1 MPALI
6 GVWSNEE
13 QTSDIS
19 NGRMWGKTMVSLSTE
34 PRAFHASAYKLAWGA
49 ALIFYFLEYVVRSA
63 PAVMIP
69 ELTTAFSVD
78 AVGVSAIIGAYY
90 YTYSITSLAA
100 GAALDRFGAKAPVA
114 IGAVLLGIGCL
125 LFVVSVPFVG
135 YLGRLLQGAGSAFA
149 FTGAVFLAT
158 HGFSGSVLATAI
170 GFTQCFGML
179 GGSAGQFAVGPL
191 IHGTLGWKGFWVA
204 TAIACLAI
212 GMALFLI
219 TPAESRGDNAPA
231 REGLIAPFKTVFSNP
246 QSYLCGIIAGLLFAP
261 TTIGDMI
268 WGVAFFQQ
276 DRGVEYARAV
286 SIASMVPL
294 GWVVGCPLLGWLA
307 DYVGLRKPTLILG
320 AVVMLMSVI
329 ATAYTNDTT
338 FNYISMF
345 VLGVGSGAAMIPY
358 TIIKEVNPDK
368 AKGSAVGVINFI
380 TFGVTAA
387 VAPIFAR
394 EHGRSLA
401 SSSDHLAHFK
411 DAAGFW
417 VVAIVI
423 AIGLALFLRETGA
436 KASKEKSR

>member
-1 MPALI
+1 
-6 GVWSNEE
+6 
-13 QTSDIS
+13 
-19 NGRMWGKTMVSLSTE
+19 
-34 PRAFHASAYKLAWGA
+34 
-49 ALIFYFLEYVVRSA
+49 
-63 PAVMIP
+63 
-69 ELTTAFSVD
+69 
-78 AVGVSAIIGAYY
+78 
-90 YTYSITSLAA
+90 
-100 GAALDRFGAKAPVA
+100 
-114 IGAVLLGIGCL
+114 
-125 LFVVSVPFVG
+125 
-135 YLGRLLQGAGSAFA
+135 
-149 FTGAVFLAT
+149 
-158 HGFSGSVLATAI
+158 
-170 GFTQCFGML
+170 
-179 GGSAGQFAVGPL
+179 
-191 IHGTLGWKGFWVA
+191 LGWKGFWVA
-204 TAIACLAI
+204 TAIACLAV
-212 GMALFLI
+212 GAALFLI
-219 TPAESRGDNAPA
+219 TPAEGRDDNAPA

-307 DYVGLRKPTLILG
+307 DYIGLRKPTLILG
-320 AVVMLMSVI
+320 AAIMLMSVI
-329 ATAYTNDTT
+329 ATAYTNDST

-345 VLGVGSGAAMIPY
+345 LLGVGSGAAMIPY

-411 DAAGFW
+411 EAADFW

-436 KASKEKSR
+436 KASAEKPR

>member
-1 MPALI
+1 
-6 GVWSNEE
+6 
-13 QTSDIS
+13 
-19 NGRMWGKTMVSLSTE
+19 MVSLSTE

-125 LFVVSVPFVG
+125 LFVVSVPLIG

-212 GMALFLI
+212 GIALFLI
-219 TPAESRGDNAPA
+219 TPMEGRGDNAPA

-411 DAAGFW
+411 GAAGFW

-436 KASKEKSR
+436 KASEEKSR

>member
-1 MPALI
+1 MR
-6 GVWSNEE
+6 EK
-13 QTSDIS
+13 
-19 NGRMWGKTMVSLSTE
+19 MMVSLSTE
-34 PRAFHASAYKLAWGA
+34 PRASHASAYKLAWGA
-49 ALIFYFLEYVVRSA
+49 ALIFYFLEYVVRSS

-69 ELTTAFSVD
+69 ELSAAFSVD
-78 AVGVSAIIGAYY
+78 AVGLSAIIGAYY
-90 YTYSITSLAA
+90 YTYSVTSLVA

-114 IGAVLLGIGCL
+114 LGAVLLGIGCL
-125 LFVVSVPFVG
+125 LFVASEPSVS

-191 IHGTLGWKGFWVA
+191 IHSALGWKGFWEA
-204 TAIACLAI
+204 TAVACLAI
-212 GMALFLI
+212 GVALFLI
-219 TPAESRGDNAPA
+219 TPTESRSDNAPA
-231 REGLIAPFKTVFSNP
+231 RDGLIAPFKTVFSNP

-276 DRGVEYARAV
+276 DRGIDYARAV
-286 SIASMVPL
+286 SIASMTPL

-307 DYVGLRKPTLILG
+307 DYIGLRKPTLILG
-320 AVVMLMSVI
+320 AAIMLVSVI
-329 ATAYTNDTT
+329 ATAFTNDST
-338 FNYISMF
+338 FNYVSMF
-345 VLGVGSGAAMIPY
+345 MLGVGSGAAMIPY

-387 VAPIFAR
+387 VAPIFS
-394 EHGRSLA
+394 HLNGRSLA
-401 SSSDHLAHFK
+401 SNGDHLAHFK
-411 DAAGFW
+411 EAAGFW
-417 VVAIVI
+417 IVAIIV
-423 AIGLALFLRETGA
+423 AIGLALFLRETGT
-436 KASKEKSR
+436 KVSEENSS

>member
-1 MPALI
+1 
-6 GVWSNEE
+6 
-13 QTSDIS
+13 
-19 NGRMWGKTMVSLSTE
+19 MVSLSTE
-34 PRAFHASAYKLAWGA
+34 PRAFHASAYKFAWGA
-49 ALIFYFLEYVVRSA
+49 ALIFYFLEYVVRSS

-69 ELTTAFSVD
+69 ELTTAFGVD
-78 AVGVSAIIGAYY
+78 VVGVSAIIGAYY
-90 YTYSITSLAA
+90 YTYSVTSLAA

-114 IGAVLLGIGCL
+114 LGAVLLGIGCL
-125 LFVVSVPFVG
+125 LFVFSVPFIG

-179 GGSAGQFAVGPL
+179 GGSAGQFAVSPL
-191 IHGTLGWKGFWVA
+191 VHSAFGWQGFWVA
-204 TAIACLAI
+204 TAIACLAVGI
-212 GMALFLI
+212 ALFVI
-219 TPAESRGDNAPA
+219 TPTEGRDVNAPE
-231 REGLIAPFKTVFSNP
+231 RQGLIAPFKTVFSNP

-329 ATAYTNDTT
+329 ATAYTNDPT

-345 VLGVGSGAAMIPY
+345 ALGVGSGAAMIPY
-358 TIIKEVNPDK
+358 TIIKEVNPDQ

-387 VAPIFAR
+387 VAPIFAH

-411 DAAGFW
+411 GAAGFW
-417 VVAIVI
+417 GVAIVV

-436 KASKEKSR
+436 NASKAKAR

>member
-1 MPALI
+1 
-6 GVWSNEE
+6 
-13 QTSDIS
+13 
-19 NGRMWGKTMVSLSTE
+19 MVSLSTE

-219 TPAESRGDNAPA
+219 TPMEGRGDNGPA

-411 DAAGFW
+411 GAAGFW

-436 KASKEKSR
+436 KASEEKSR

>member
-1 MPALI
+1 M
-6 GVWSNEE
+6 
-13 QTSDIS
+13 Q
-19 NGRMWGKTMVSLSTE
+19 GKTMVSLSTE

-100 GAALDRFGAKAPVA
+100 GAALDRFGAKAPIA
-114 IGAVLLGIGCL
+114 LGAVLLGIGCL

-170 GFTQCFGML
+170 GCTQCFGML

-212 GMALFLI
+212 GVALFLI
-219 TPAESRGDNAPA
+219 TPTEGRDDNAPA
-231 REGLIAPFKTVFSNP
+231 RDGLIAPFKTVFSNP

-307 DYVGLRKPTLILG
+307 DYIGLRKPTLILG
-320 AVVMLMSVI
+320 AIIMLMSVI
-329 ATAYTNDTT
+329 ATAYTNDST

-345 VLGVGSGAAMIPY
+345 LLGVGSGAAMIPY

-411 DAAGFW
+411 EAADFW

-436 KASKEKSR
+436 KASAEKSR

>member
-1 MPALI
+1 
-6 GVWSNEE
+6 
-13 QTSDIS
+13 
-19 NGRMWGKTMVSLSTE
+19 
-34 PRAFHASAYKLAWGA
+34 
-49 ALIFYFLEYVVRSA
+49 
-63 PAVMIP
+63 MIP

-125 LFVVSVPFVG
+125 LFVVSVPLIG

-212 GMALFLI
+212 GIALFLI
-219 TPAESRGDNAPA
+219 TPMEGRGDNAPA

-411 DAAGFW
+411 GAAGFW

-436 KASKEKSR
+436 KASEEKSR

>member
-1 MPALI
+1 M
-6 GVWSNEE
+6 
-13 QTSDIS
+13 
-19 NGRMWGKTMVSLSTE
+19 RGKTMVSLSTE

-125 LFVVSVPFVG
+125 LFVVSVPLIG

-212 GMALFLI
+212 GIALFLI
-219 TPAESRGDNAPA
+219 TPMEGRGDNAPA

-411 DAAGFW
+411 GAAGFW

-436 KASKEKSR
+436 KASEEKSR

>member
-1 MPALI
+1 
-6 GVWSNEE
+6 
-13 QTSDIS
+13 
-19 NGRMWGKTMVSLSTE
+19 MVSLSTE

-90 YTYSITSLAA
+90 YTYSVTSLAA

-114 IGAVLLGIGCL
+114 LGAVLLGIGCL

-179 GGSAGQFAVGPL
+179 GGSAGQFAVGPS
-191 IHGTLGWKGFWVA
+191 IHGALGWKGFWVA
-204 TAIACLAI
+204 TAIACLAV
-212 GMALFLI
+212 GAALFLI
-219 TPAESRGDNAPA
+219 TPAEGRDDNAPA

-307 DYVGLRKPTLILG
+307 DYIGLRKPTLILG
-320 AVVMLMSVI
+320 AAIMLMSVI
-329 ATAYTNDTT
+329 ATAYTNDST

-345 VLGVGSGAAMIPY
+345 LLGVGSGAAMIPY

-411 DAAGFW
+411 EAADFW

-436 KASKEKSR
+436 KASAEKSR

>member
-1 MPALI
+1 M
-6 GVWSNEE
+6 
-13 QTSDIS
+13 Q
-19 NGRMWGKTMVSLSTE
+19 GKTMVSLSTE

-114 IGAVLLGIGCL
+114 LGAVLLGIGCL

-204 TAIACLAI
+204 TAIACVVI
-212 GMALFLI
+212 GVALFLI
-219 TPAESRGDNAPA
+219 TPTEGRDDNAPG

-368 AKGSAVGVINFI
+368 AKGSAIGVINFI
-380 TFGVTAA
+380 TFGVTAV
-387 VAPIFAR
+387 VAPIFAH

-411 DAAGFW
+411 EAAGFW

-436 KASKEKSR
+436 KASKGRLR

>member
-1 MPALI
+1 MCAHERTRTHMR
-6 GVWSNEE
+6 G
-13 QTSDIS
+13 T
-19 NGRMWGKTMVSLSTE
+19 TMVSWSTE

-90 YTYSITSLAA
+90 YTYSVTSLAA

-114 IGAVLLGIGCL
+114 LGAVLLGIGCL

-204 TAIACLAI
+204 TAIACLAV
-212 GMALFLI
+212 GAALFLI
-219 TPAESRGDNAPA
+219 TPAEGRDDNAPA

-307 DYVGLRKPTLILG
+307 DYIGLRKPTLILG
-320 AVVMLMSVI
+320 AAIMLMSVI
-329 ATAYTNDTT
+329 ATAYTNDST

-345 VLGVGSGAAMIPY
+345 LLGVGSGAAMIPY

-411 DAAGFW
+411 EAADFW

-436 KASKEKSR
+436 KASAEKSR

>member
-1 MPALI
+1 
-6 GVWSNEE
+6 
-13 QTSDIS
+13 
-19 NGRMWGKTMVSLSTE
+19 MVSLSTE

-204 TAIACLAI
+204 TAIACSAI

-219 TPAESRGDNAPA
+219 TPMEGRGDNAPA

-401 SSSDHLAHFK
+401 LSSDHLAHFK
-411 DAAGFW
+411 GAAGFW

-436 KASKEKSR
+436 KASEEKSR